1 MIAPGIAP
9 TPPNHAPIAVSTF
22 APNVE
27 PDTLDTNTLVKLS
40 SFHFMSDYIC
50 GISSIESTEGIWQ
63 ISESSTFQ
71 KSNS

>member
-27 PDTLDTNTLVKLS
+27 PDTNTLVKLS
-40 SFHFMSDYIC
+40 SFHV
-50 GISSIESTEGIWQ
+50 
-63 ISESSTFQ
+63 
-71 KSNS
+71 

>member
-40 SFHFMSDYIC
+40 SLHV
-50 GISSIESTEGIWQ
+50 
-63 ISESSTFQ
+63 
-71 KSNS
+71 